1 MQWKQLRLGLILV
14 VVFGGLWYL
23 YPSLRISDYGKSWPL
38 KGSLTQSELDKIAK
52 DPLSTSVEKAE
63 LTALGLTK
71 EEFDSYQ
78 DSSFRLGLD
87 LQGGVHVV
95 LEVDK
100 SGLPEN
106 EAKDVVERAKQV
118 IDNRVN
124 EFGVTEPIIQREG
137 EDRIIVEL
145 PGLKDINRALALINQ
160 TAQLEFKLLREEV
173 EFAPLV
179 DRIEALVS
187 VRDTT
192 GADSGSVA
200 LTVDAQPT
208 SLRSLGDVNG
218 QEFTVPAVNLMRV
231 EEILAR
237 PDVKAIIPSGTELR
251 AGVDRTL
258 SNGLKV
264 RTYYYMN
271 SAVELTGAVLSDA
284 FPQSGSG
291 ASIGSIGIAA
301 VGFKTTDDGARIF
314 AQVTGNNIGKRL
326 AIVLDGRVFSAP
338 NIQGRIPNGSGE
350 ITGINSLEE
359 AKDLAIVLRAGAL
372 PAPMRIISKQVVGP
386 SLGQD
391 AINSGKLSSIAG
403 LVAVVVFMFFYYRTS
418 GLLANLG
425 LVINLVLLL
434 AVMAAFQATLTL
446 PGIAGII
453 LTMGMAVDSNILIFE
468 RIKEEL
474 RSGNRTVRQSIDVGY
489 NTALRTIVDSNI
501 TTLITA
507 YALYEFG
514 TGPIKGFALTLGFG
528 ILISMFTAI
537 FFTRALFDS
546 LTDRWH
552 VEKLSIGTFNLFGN
566 SKFQFMK
573 FAKTAFIITWAIIA
587 AGVVAMIMNGG
598 FKWGV
603 DFQGGSLLEI
613 RFDPPVE
620 VQSIRDALTRVTID
634 GKTVD
639 LGNSEIKEFGDPG
652 VILIRSASEE
662 HDKSTLGAA
671 VKTILKQRFPDN
683 LKGDELSWLNQEVSV
698 EPKIGTELATDAAS
712 AIGWSIIGIMLYI
725 GIRFRHV
732 GGSRFGVGI
741 IVALVHDVFIVL
753 GMLALFG
760 TDIDMGVVAAVL
772 TVVGYS
778 TNDTVVVFD
787 RIREVVG
794 RHRQESFSSIVDRS
808 INETL
813 NRTLTTSVTVL
824 LVIILLLVGSE
835 STNFGFGLALTIGVI
850 TGTYSSIFIAS
861 PIVVWWQNWINVRR
875 EAARIAQ
882 KNRPTNPG
890 RPDRN
895 VTKETTG

>member
-1 MQWKQLRLGLILV
+1 MQWKQLRLILILV
-14 VVFGGLWYL
+14 VVFGGLWYV

-38 KGSLTQSELDKIAK
+38 RGTLPQSERDKIIK
-52 DPLSTSVEKAE
+52 DPLSTTAQKAE
-63 LTALGLTK
+63 LTSLGLTK
-71 EEFDSYQ
+71 EEFDAYQ
-78 DSSFRLGLD
+78 ARSFRLGLD
-87 LQGGVHVV
+87 LQGGVHIV

-100 SGLPEN
+100 TGLPEN
-106 EAKDVVERAKQV
+106 EAKDVVDRAKQV

-160 TAQLEFKLLREEV
+160 TAQLEFKLLRDEV
-173 EFAPLV
+173 ELVPLI
-179 DRIEALVS
+179 DRIETLVS
-187 VRDTT
+187 LRDTT
-192 GADSGSVA
+192 RADSGSNAVFGGSQQTSFRA
-200 LTVDAQPT
+200 LIDPNA
-208 SLRSLGDVNG
+208 
-218 QEFTVPAVNLMRV
+218 QEFTVPAVNFARV

-237 PDVKAIIPSGTELR
+237 PDVKAIIPPGTEIR

-258 SNGLKV
+258 SNGLKA
-264 RTYYYMN
+264 RSYYYMN
-271 SAVELTGAVLSDA
+271 STVELTGAVLSDA

-291 ASIGSIGIAA
+291 ASLGSIGIAA

-338 NIQGRIPNGSGE
+338 TIQGRIPNGSGE

-372 PAPMRIISKQVVGP
+372 PAPMRIISKEVVGP

-391 AINSGKLSSIAG
+391 AINSGKLSSLAG
-403 LVAVVVFMFFYYRTS
+403 LVAVLVFMLLFYRTS
-418 GLLANLG
+418 GLVANFG
-425 LVINLVLLL
+425 LIINMMLLL

-453 LTMGMAVDSNILIFE
+453 LTMGIAVDANILIFE

-474 RSGNRTVRQSIDVGY
+474 RAGNRTVRQAIEIGY
-489 NTALRTIVDSNI
+489 NTALRTIVDSNV

-507 YALYEFG
+507 FALYQFG
-514 TGPIKGFALTLGFG
+514 TGPIKGFAVSLGFG

-537 FFTRALFDS
+537 FITRSLFDS
-546 LTDRWH
+546 VTEYWH
-552 VEKLSIGTFNLFGN
+552 IEKLSIGKFNLFGN
-566 SKFQFMK
+566 AKFPFMK

-587 AGVVAMIMNGG
+587 AGLVAIVIHGG
-598 FKWGV
+598 LKWGV

-613 RFDPPVE
+613 RFDPPVA
-620 VQSIRDALTRVTID
+620 VQSIRDTLTRVTIE
-634 GKTVD
+634 GATVD
-639 LGNSEIKEFGDPG
+639 LSHSEIKEFGDPG
-652 VILIRSASEE
+652 VILIRSASEQWN
-662 HDKSTLGAA
+662 KQVLGTA
-671 VKTILKQRFPDN
+671 VKTILKEKFPDN
-683 LKGDELSWLNQEVSV
+683 LKGGEQIWLHKEVSV
-698 EPKIGTELATDAAS
+698 EPKIGTELAADAAS

-725 GIRFRHV
+725 AVRFRHV
-732 GGSRFGVGI
+732 GGSRFGVGV
-741 IVALVHDVFIVL
+741 IVALVHDVLIVL
-753 GMLALFG
+753 GLLAIFG

-824 LVIILLLVGSE
+824 LVIILLLLGSE
-835 STNFGFGLALTIGVI
+835 STNWGFGLALTIGVI

-861 PIVVWWQNWINVRR
+861 PIVVWWQDWINRRR
-875 EAARIAQ
+875 EAARLTQ
-882 KNRPTNPG
+882 KTTPDSPG
-890 RPDRN
+890 RPNRK
-895 VTKETTG
+895 VTRETAG